1 MKFPQLD
8 PAKRKKIVYWAIG
21 LFVFNF
27 LIFDILPIFQRKPEW
42 SEIAATIT
50 QVSQTTLPK
59 QVGDT
64 TLVEIRPSKPW
75 EFTYRYIIDAES
87 AQVAR
92 DPQTRE
98 TFASLLRK
106 QLEDKYRDST
116 TNSMGLIRK
125 LRITCIHRYEDGAGD
140 FVIDI
145 KIEPKVLETR

>member
-1 MKFPQLD
+1 MKFPQID

-75 EFTYRYIIDAES
+75 EFT
-87 AQVAR
+87 
-92 DPQTRE
+92 T
-98 TFASLLRK
+98 
-106 QLEDKYRDST
+106 DS
-116 TNSMGLIRK
+116 GR
-125 LRITCIHRYEDGAGD
+125 
-140 FVIDI
+140 
-145 KIEPKVLETR
+145 